1 MLYYMSKDLQI
12 LNIEDI
18 KSIKIS
24 NGCPVAGHKV
34 KETKTTLKN

>member
-1 MLYYMSKDLQI
+1 MRKDLQI

-18 KSIKIS
+18 KSIEIS
-24 NGCPVAGHKV
+24 NGCPVGGHKV

>member
-18 KSIKIS
+18 KSIEIS
-24 NGCPVAGHKV
+24 NGYPVGGHKV